1 MTERSIEDCLG
12 EILRIHRHNLIR
24 PLWNEAPEETERTWR
39 DAALM
44 FLQAIDRRGLKVV
57 VRKETKAIASASQ
70 RRQFAVEIDNDSTPS
85 QVGPSADEC
94 LDDECRD
101 IAALIAAPG
110 ETAHHLR
117 GMAFGV
123 DWNKGTP
130 PKLHRNHVLKSLPEL
145 LETLSFSEASLPP
158 LDGVLLPQ
166 TGEAVE
172 EQCTE
177 TEKLLGL
184 LWHVWSEMNAIR
196 TESGAPRGH
205 NRHPKAINEDYW
217 SSLVDAMQVTF
228 GNDAKPWPPGAAKQA
243 FSFSLGAGGELP

>member
-94 LDDECRD
+94 RD

-110 ETAHHLR
+110 ETAHHPR
-117 GMAFGV
+117 GMASGV
-123 DWNKGTP
+123 DWNKGTT
-130 PKLHRNHVLKSLPEL
+130 PKLHRNNLLK
-145 LETLSFSEASLPP
+145 SLPP

-217 SSLVDAMQVTF
+217 SSLVDAMQVTL
-228 GNDAKPWPPGAAKQA
+228 GNDAKPWPPRAAKQA